1 MVTPS
6 ARSRSASSA
15 SRSPLK
21 ANGNSAAPFSSAPK
35 VLETAPLKLG
45 DCSRLRRSEG
55 AMRRAFVYRRTLWS
69 TLRWVLTTPLGRPV
83 DPEVK

>member
-1 MVTPS
+1 MVIRS
-6 ARSRSASSA
+6 AAEQSASSA
-15 SRSPLK
+15 SPSPPT

-45 DCSRLRRSEG
+45 DCSRVSRSVG

-69 TLRWVLTTPLGRPV
+69 TLRCVSTTPLGRPV
-83 DPEVK
+83 DPT